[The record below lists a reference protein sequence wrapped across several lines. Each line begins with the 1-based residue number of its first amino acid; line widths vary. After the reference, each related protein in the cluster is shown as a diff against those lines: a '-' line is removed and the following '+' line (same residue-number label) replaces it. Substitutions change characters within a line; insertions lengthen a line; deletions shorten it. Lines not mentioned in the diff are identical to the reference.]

1 MADMRIEFSGI
12 TLKNPII
19 VASAEPS
26 NSLVN
31 IKQCIDYGAGAVITK
46 TIGDIP
52 GMQQLTKN
60 SKYAILND
68 QGRIIKGKVPRSFIF
83 YSRSGYISEPAE
95 DWISI
100 LKEAQAYAKAN
111 GSAII
116 ANIASSTLQGWI
128 ELAKMCENCGV
139 SMLEVNFQ
147 CPHPVGMGEGA
158 DGTWIAQD
166 PEVTAFVTRAI
177 VEAVD
182 IPVMV
187 KLSPETNRLT
197 EVAKAA
203 IDGGA
208 ASVAVNSRFVGFAV
222 DIETAEP
229 YIDGPAGVG
238 GPWAKYITQRWINEV
253 YREVGCHISGSNGIF
268 DWRDAIEFIMSG
280 ARAMQVGSVLMLKG
294 IEWLPKVIE
303 GMARF
308 LDDHGYADVASIHGI
323 ASKKALTTAPE
334 LFAVEPLYTLIDH
347 DKCKFPKCKICTRM
361 CFYDSLKEGQD
372 YIQTAP
378 DTCIGCELCLN
389 VCPFDAITMT
399 ADKELALKSQQTFDE
414 NTVETNVHTA
424 QQGLQ

>member
-26 NSLVN
+26 NSVEN

-83 YSRSGYISEPAE
+83 YSRSGYVSEPAA

-100 LKEAQAYAKAN
+100 LKETQAYAEAN

-116 ANIASSTLQGWI
+116 ANIASGTLQGWI
-128 ELAKMCENCGV
+128 ELAKMCEDCGV
-139 SMLEVNFQ
+139 PMLEVNFQ
-147 CPHPVGMGEGA
+147 CPHPAGMGESA
-158 DGTWIAQD
+158 DGIWIAQD
-166 PEVTAFVTRAI
+166 PDVTAVVTRAI

-203 IDGGA
+203 IDSGA
-208 ASVAVNSRFVGFAV
+208 ASVGVNSRFVGFAV
-222 DIETAEP
+222 DIETAQP

-303 GMARF
+303 GMERF
-308 LDDHGYADVASIHGI
+308 LDDHGYTDVASIHGI
-323 ASKKALTTAPE
+323 ASRKALTTAPE
-334 LFAVEPLYTLIDH
+334 LFAVEPVYTLIDH
-347 DKCKFPKCKICTRM
+347 AKCKFPKCNICTRM
-361 CFYDSLKEGQD
+361 CFYDSLKEGKD

-399 ADKELALKSQQTFDE
+399 TDKESALKSQQKFAE
-414 NTVETNVHTA
+414 NTVETTVQAA
-424 QQGLQ
+424 Q

>member
-1 MADMRIEFSGI
+1 MADMSIEFSGI

-26 NSLVN
+26 NSVEN

-68 QGRIIKGKVPRSFIF
+68 QGRTIKGKVPRSFIF
-83 YSRSGYISEPAE
+83 YSRSGYISEPAA

-100 LKEAQAYAKAN
+100 LKETQAYAEAK

-116 ANIASSTLQGWI
+116 ANIASGTLEGWI
-128 ELAKMCENCGV
+128 ELAKMCEDCGV
-139 SMLEVNFQ
+139 PMLEVNYQ
-147 CPHPVGMGEGA
+147 CPHPVGMAEGA
-158 DGTWIAQD
+158 DGIWIAQD
-166 PEVTAFVTRAI
+166 PGVTAAVTRAI
-177 VEAVD
+177 VDAVN

-187 KLSPETNRLT
+187 KLTPETNRLT

-203 IDGGA
+203 IDAGA

-253 YREVGCHISGSNGIF
+253 YQKVDCDISGSNGIF

-294 IEWLPKVIE
+294 IEWLPKVIS
-303 GMARF
+303 GMERF
-308 LDDHGYADVASIHGI
+308 LDDHGYPDVASIHGI
-323 ASKKALTTAPE
+323 ASRKALMTAPE
-334 LFAVEPLYTLIDH
+334 LFAVPSVYTLIDH
-347 DKCKFPKCKICTRM
+347 DKCKFPKCNICTRM
-361 CFYDSLKEGQD
+361 CFYDSLKEGQA
-372 YIQTAP
+372 YIQIAP
-378 DTCIGCELCLN
+378 ETCIGCELCLN

-399 ADKELALKSQQTFDE
+399 TDKALALRSQELFASDAPIPDQAAE
-414 NTVETNVHTA
+414 
-424 QQGLQ
+424 